1 MIDIDIA
8 LKGLTRLQMNKSLE
22 NHCLKWLSI
31 FAMILNDPCI
41 PFGSRNINALLFLL
55 YVFVYPNY
63 VNSWLTWQIFSIKCY
78 GKAIENGWV
87 AQITHPRSC
96 SNRLLRTCNQ
106 YMYPMLCPLLY
117 DKGSSHVTACKIQ
130 IIIYGLQEATACKI
144 QIIIYG
150 LQEADTTP
158 VVKPIASEVS
168 GLVIVSILTG
178 TPMQCTEHL
187 SEKE

>member
-1 MIDIDIA
+1 MLLQNIKTHESYG
-8 LKGLTRLQMNKSLE
+8 LKGLNRLQMNKSLE

-41 PFGSRNINALLFLL
+41 PFGSRTINAPLLLL

-87 AQITHPRSC
+87 AQITHPRSG

-106 YMYPMLCPLLY
+106 YIYPMLCPLLY
-117 DKGSSHVTACKIQ
+117 GKGSSHV
-130 IIIYGLQEATACKI
+130 TACKI

-168 GLVIVSILTG
+168 GPVVVSILTG